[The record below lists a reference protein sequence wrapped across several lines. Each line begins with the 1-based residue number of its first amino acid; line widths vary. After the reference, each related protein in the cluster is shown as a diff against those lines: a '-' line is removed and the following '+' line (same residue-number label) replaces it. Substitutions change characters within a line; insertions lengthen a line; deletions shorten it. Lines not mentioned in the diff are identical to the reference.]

1 VDCVGQLVR
10 ERDSLINGWTE
21 RKDDAKWAEKRGRVR
36 IIYDHGSGFVSFRD
50 EWSVKVAVSSLM

>member
-36 IIYDHGSGFVSFRD
+36 IMIMDQGLFLFEMSSGLSR
-50 EWSVKVAVSSLM
+50 